1 MHDSEGN
8 DEKKGK
14 KNAPPK
20 TTTTTTQQQQQQPL
34 VVTIPKEA
42 AHDQLSTCIHSIL
55 ARTVNLK
62 NRSNDAYDR
71 FRMTSVHIVLRLL
84 YCVTYFSSLSLF
96 LIFHP
101 TLTNSEPARTK
112 RQRKEKMMDCCVL
125 ATQNAP
131 LHFF

>member
-1 MHDSEGN
+1 ML
-8 DEKKGK
+8 KK
-14 KNAPPK
+14 
-20 TTTTTTQQQQQQPL
+20 
-34 VVTIPKEA
+34 A
-42 AHDQLSTCIHSIL
+42 AYDQLSTCIHSIL

-62 NRSNDAYDR
+62 NRSNDAYNR
-71 FRMTSVHIVLRLL
+71 FRMTSVHSPTPSLLRHVL
-84 YCVTYFSSLSLF
+84 FFSLSLSFSFF

-131 LHFF
+131 VHFFDEGPVASANVRSPWQFSW